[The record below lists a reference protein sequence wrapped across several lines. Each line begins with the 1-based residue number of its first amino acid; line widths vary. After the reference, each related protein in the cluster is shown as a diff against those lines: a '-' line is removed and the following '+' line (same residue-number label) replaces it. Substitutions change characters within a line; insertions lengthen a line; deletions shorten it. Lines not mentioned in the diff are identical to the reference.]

1 MTHGACCRLILATSP
16 CRSTT
21 CLEGIHPCCP
31 SWVLTSTV
39 PCHAVCHAWA
49 SKAAIRSNRICSRPP
64 LFRAAWDG
72 RGWQHQESQLEST
85 LHCTTEIT
93 CSPIF
98 FIKKSCAFQP
108 EDGTLSSSALPSPC
122 CKDQEAD
129 TAFSRTPTP
138 AHYFRVS
145 NKHLGLPTPRRVAHL
160 VSWRLRKTLVQ
171 APERASCRSPDV

>member
-1 MTHGACCRLILATSP
+1 VTHGACCRLILATSP

-31 SWVLTSTV
+31 SVLTSTV
-39 PCHAVCHAWA
+39 PCAVCHAWA

-64 LFRAAWDG
+64 LRAAWDG

-85 LHCTTEIT
+85 LHCTA
-93 CSPIF
+93 SHAPPSF
-98 FIKKSCAFQP
+98 SCAFQP
-108 EDGTLSSSALPSPC
+108 EDGTLSSSALPSP